1 MKFNHVLYIIETMLI
16 ESWQENV
23 MTVEILTF
31 MENKVLHHLM
41 TQFFFLK
48 KTRFVE
54 NQFFFSAC

>member
-41 TQFFFLK
+41 TQFFF
-48 KTRFVE
+48 
-54 NQFFFSAC
+54 